1 MMQKS
6 KLRAAA
12 EKIWGGVEMTWLR
25 VVLLAVGSAALTA
38 VFLIVPIF
46 KGTSFE
52 RMGAYME
59 AWVLFAIFIIANCK
73 KPIEA
78 AAKTFVFF
86 LISQPLIYL
95 FQVPFS
101 WLGWGI
107 FGYYPHWLVLTVL
120 TFPGAFIGWYITKR
134 SWLSLLVLSPM
145 LVLLGGMGFGSLPN
159 QPLATVFCLAQI
171 VIYLFVFTES
181 AAQRAVGILIP
192 VAVAAVMLFTQP
204 AIDTIGTLFLPDE
217 PTLSESAAVET
228 EDTAIADVAL
238 AGDMVRV
245 HAHKEGETRFTIT
258 DGDKTYTYHLRVYL
272 DQNRAVQVEITAE

>member
-12 EKIWGGVEMTWLR
+12 EKIWGGIEMTWLR

-52 RMGAYME
+52 RMGTYTE

-78 AAKTFVFF
+78 AVKTFVFF

-120 TFPGAFIGWYITKR
+120 TFPGALIGWYITKR

-145 LVLLGGMGFGSLPN
+145 LVLLGWLGYGALPN
-159 QPLATVFCLAQI
+159 QLLGAIFCFGQI
-171 VIYLFVFTES
+171 IVYLYVFTES
-181 AAQRAVGILIP
+181 MAQRAVGIIVPLVVVALI
-192 VAVAAVMLFTQP
+192 AFSRP
-204 AIDTIGTLFLPDE
+204 AIETNGTFFLPDE
-217 PTLSESAAVET
+217 PALSENAAAASENA
-228 EDTAIADVAL
+228 AIAEVTIE
-238 AGDMVRV
+238 GEMVRV
-245 HAHKEGETRFTIT
+245 RAHKEGETRFTIT
-258 DGDKTYTYHLRVYL
+258 DGDKTYTYHLRIYL